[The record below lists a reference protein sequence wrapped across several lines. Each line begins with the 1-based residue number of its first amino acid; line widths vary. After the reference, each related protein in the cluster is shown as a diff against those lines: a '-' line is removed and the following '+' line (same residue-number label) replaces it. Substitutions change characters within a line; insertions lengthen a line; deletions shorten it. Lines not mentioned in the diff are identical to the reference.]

1 MNSTS
6 LARLRIVILAA
17 GFSSRLGQPKALA
30 RIHGVSLLRRT
41 LNAAAALK
49 GADIIVIA
57 PRAAMRYRVETQG
70 TKAMF
75 IVNPRPARGLSSS
88 VRLGVTQ
95 SRYAPAI
102 LFLPVDM
109 FNLKSADLIR
119 LLRARYSAPRHVIAR
134 RIGTRGAAPLIL
146 PRRFYTRACGIAGDI
161 GLRELLAQLGD
172 SILLIDLPSAT
183 SDIDTPQDLG
193 AARACFRARFS

>member
-30 RIHGVSLLRRT
+30 RIRGVSLLRRT

-49 GADIIVIA
+49 GADIIVIV
-57 PRAAMRYRVETQG
+57 PRAGLRYRVETQG
-70 TKAMF
+70 SKAML
-75 IVNPRPARGLSSS
+75 IVNPRRARGLSSS

-109 FNLKSADLIR
+109 FHLKSADLIR
-119 LLRARYSAPRHVIAR
+119 LARARHSARRRVIAR

-146 PRRFYTRACGIAGDI
+146 PRRFYARACAIAGDV
-161 GLRELLAQLGD
+161 GLRELLAQLAGD
-172 SILLIDLPSAT
+172 SILLIDLPSAA
-183 SDIDTPQDLG
+183 SDIDTPQDLD
-193 AARACFRARFS
+193 AARACFRTRF